1 MKTYSNGGLFL
12 IWMWASLILSTLFNN
27 EVLTKLIFKK
37 RLIIRSID
45 ELNKSQFT
53 ALIWPSMYKQL
64 KTDVSIKYFL

>member
-64 KTDVSIKYFL
+64 KTDVSKKHFL